1 MTATTNMVEV
11 PRPVLEELVESMDE
25 ILERND
31 LRESLTNRAVLAV
44 DAARMELWL
53 VDNGD
58 Q

>member
-1 MTATTNMVEV
+1 
-11 PRPVLEELVESMDE
+11 MDE